1 LRTPRINR
9 VPSTGWRIRAGTLI
23 AVGALGVHDLRYLIA
38 YGGHA
43 GDELSLQGHGYLRL
57 ATPLIAGILVLVA
70 VAFASRLL
78 RAYSH
83 GEGETAAPPS
93 TRRLW
98 LSASAILIS
107 VYTCQEWIEGQ
118 LAAGHPGGVGA
129 AFAHGGWVAVPLALA
144 LGLVIAL
151 LMRGAAAAV
160 AVAVRRRA
168 RIRVAP
174 SRRLLA
180 IAVRSVWLPVSDGP
194 LSRRLAPRAPP
205 SSI

>member
-1 LRTPRINR
+1 

-43 GDELSLQGHGYLRL
+43 GHELSLQGHGYLRL
-57 ATPLIAGILVLVA
+57 ATPLIAGLLVLLA
-70 VAFASRLL
+70 AAFASRLL

-83 GEGETAAPPS
+83 GEGEAAAPPS

-118 LAAGHPGGVGA
+118 FAAGHPGGIGA

-144 LGLVIAL
+144 IGLVIAL
-151 LMRGAAAAV
+151 VLRGAAAAV
-160 AVAVRRRA
+160 AIVVHRRA

-174 SRRLLA
+174 ARPLLA
-180 IAVRSVWLPVSDGP
+180 TVIRSVWLPVSDGP

-205 SSI
+205 ASV